1 MNFEKGKL
9 YSFKIKDRKKEEKG
23 IVIANGEDW
32 ILLKHLFTDYIID
45 GYILLNKSYIKA
57 INRDE
62 DIIFIESVLKA
73 NNKINISKNLTLPL
87 SIKLLFEWLSD
98 NQIVFQI
105 DNKDESMCWIGK
117 IEDSTDKSI
126 FLTNFTPK
134 GTWKTSYYTFR
145 KNNIRIISFDTDYIN
160 SLLNYNKTL

>member
-1 MNFEKGKL
+1 MNLENGKL
-9 YSFKIKDRKKEEKG
+9 YSFKIMDRKEEEKG
-23 IVIANGEDW
+23 IVITDGEDW
-32 ILLKHLFTDYIID
+32 VLLEHIFTDYIVD
-45 GYILLNKSYIKA
+45 GYILLNKRYIKA

-62 DIIFIESVLKA
+62 DIIFIENVLKA
-73 NNKINISKNLTLPL
+73 NGKINISKNLAPPL
-87 SIKLLFEWLSD
+87 SIKLLFEWLFD

-134 GTWKTSYYTFR
+134 GIWKTSYYTFR
-145 KNNIRIISFDTDYIN
+145 KINIRIISFDTDYIN
-160 SLLNYNKTL
+160 SLLNYNKVL